1 MAATTTSDRR
11 PKRRRRRDRSDG
23 AEVEEVETRL
33 QVPEFSSVAELAESF
48 ELPANDIIKKCLD
61 IGLMVTINQ
70 RLDEDTI
77 LLLADEFG
85 EDVEFIK
92 EYGEDILDRE
102 EVEAVGDAEEE
113 PRPPVVVVMGHVDHG
128 KTLLLDYIRS
138 SNVVAGESG
147 GITQHIGA
155 YEVQI
160 GDKALTFL
168 DTPGHEAFTAMR
180 ARGAQITDVVVL
192 VVAADDGVM
201 PQTLEAI
208 DHARAAGVPVIVAF
222 NKMDLPTANPDKV
235 KAELSNQGLTVE
247 EWGGDT
253 VAVGTSA
260 KTGEGVDKLL
270 EMILMQSE
278 LLELTAVS
286 RGPGARSGRRGGE
299 GAGARGRG
307 DRSGSERH
315 APRR

>member
-1 MAATTTSDRR
+1 MKRAAAAAPRTGFAGAQGGAGRRAEAARRPRPRPETSAAQKRRPKRRPRVDQKTVEETVRRTLAATDERQA

-23 AEVEEVETRL
+23 AEIEEVQTKL

-48 ELPANDIIKKCLD
+48 ELPANDVIKKCLD

-102 EVEAVGDAEEE
+102 EVAAVGDAEEL
-113 PRPPVVVVMGHVDHG
+113 PRAPVVVVMGHVDHG

-180 ARGAQITDVVVL
+180 ARGAQVTDIVVL

-208 DHARAAGVPVIVAF
+208 DHARAAGVPVI
-222 NKMDLPTANPDKV
+222 
-235 KAELSNQGLTVE
+235 S
-247 EWGGDT
+247 
-253 VAVGTSA
+253 
-260 KTGEGVDKLL
+260 
-270 EMILMQSE
+270 
-278 LLELTAVS
+278 
-286 RGPGARSGRRGGE
+286 GAQQDRPSGRQ
-299 GAGARGRG
+299 
-307 DRSGSERH
+307 S
-315 APRR
+315 